1 MKKILSILVLVLMFG
16 LYSTSA
22 FALIQA
28 FRLGAVGQD
37 SVAGTVYATANSVTA
52 IRYQTLESP
61 VGTDYQVTAGYT
73 LYITKIV
80 WMSNTSG
87 YQITEIGY
95 GDTAV
100 PEQVAAPTNAVAV
113 ITTLFGVAQ
122 GTQTLEGLWTIPA
135 GKYPYMLNNVE
146 NVTIMVFGVEIA
158 D

>member
-37 SVAGTVYATANSVTA
+37 SVAGTKYATSNIAGSSDWE
-52 IRYQTLESP
+52 TLEYP

-73 LYITKIV
+73 LYVTKIS
-80 WMSNTSG
+80 WSAGSAG
-87 YQITEIGY
+87 HQIAEIGY
-95 GDTAV
+95 AD
-100 PEQVAAPTNAVAV
+100 NAVAEGTEALTNGKIIV
-113 ITTLFGVAQ
+113 APLSGSADNVATIT
-122 GTQTLEGLWTIPA
+122 GLWKIPA
-135 GKYPYMLNNVE
+135 SKYLYMKTNVA
-146 NVTIMVFGVEIA
+146 NGMVMIFGVEIA